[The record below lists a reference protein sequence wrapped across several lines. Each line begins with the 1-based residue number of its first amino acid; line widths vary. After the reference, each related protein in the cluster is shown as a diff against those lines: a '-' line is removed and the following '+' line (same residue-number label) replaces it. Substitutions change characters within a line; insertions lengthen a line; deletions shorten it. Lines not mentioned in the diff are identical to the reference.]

1 MAAKQGSPQLL
12 YHFLRIGV
20 SILAAIFLILR
31 FAGLKPL
38 LPPDQASDLIA
49 YVISGIAVVLALV
62 GVFVLKPAV
71 PARRPGQTTGEYWST
86 PKIVQKA
93 MSVWFIVE
101 GAATLASVGFLMT
114 GHAVASAAMILTIAV
129 FWIVGPEVLEKG

>member
-20 SILAAIFLILR
+20 SILAVIFLILR

-38 LPPDQASDLIA
+38 LPADQASDLIA

-62 GVFVLKPAV
+62 GVFVIKPAV
-71 PARRPGQTTGEYWST
+71 PARRPGQTTAEYWST
-86 PKIVQKA
+86 PKTVQKA

-129 FWIVGPEVLEKG
+129 FWIVGPEVFERG